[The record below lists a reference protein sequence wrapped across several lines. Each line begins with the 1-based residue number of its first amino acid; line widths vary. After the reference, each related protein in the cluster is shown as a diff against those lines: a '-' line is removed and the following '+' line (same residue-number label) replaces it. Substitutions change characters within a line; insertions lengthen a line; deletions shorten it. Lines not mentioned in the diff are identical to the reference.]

1 MNNINAS
8 VIPNH
13 ATLTPQSASAPARPT
28 MASHHLT
35 PLTSPGSKPGN
46 PGRSDVPQWRLALF
60 DRAFGQIQQKL
71 AERRHADTPVSAQ
84 ISDGLTAAEFR
95 ECDAA
100 AQWITASLVPPG
112 AR

>member
-1 MNNINAS
+1 MNKINPSA
-8 VIPNH
+8 ILNH
-13 ATLTPQSASAPARPT
+13 TTLTPQSSPASARSA

-35 PLTSPGSKPGN
+35 PLTPPGSRPAN

-60 DRAFGQIQQKL
+60 DRAFEQIQQKL
-71 AERRHADTPVSAQ
+71 AERRHADSPATMSG
-84 ISDGLTAAEFR
+84 GLTGTEFR

-100 AQWITASLVPPG
+100 AQWITASLMSSG

>member
-1 MNNINAS
+1 MNKINAS
-8 VIPNH
+8 AILNH
-13 ATLTPQSASAPARPT
+13 ATLTPQSALAPARPS

-35 PLTSPGSKPGN
+35 PLTPPGSRPAN
-46 PGRSDVPQWRLALF
+46 PGRSDVAQWRLALF

-71 AERRHADTPVSAQ
+71 AERRHADSPAMMSG
-84 ISDGLTAAEFR
+84 GLTGAEFR

-100 AQWITASLVPPG
+100 AQWITASLISSG